1 MTEITKTTTRLQD
14 DIRDYNWKFFLLD
27 NITGSRFQTVW
38 IAILT
43 LATAFFAAAQF
54 NQMPTVTIA
63 ILIAWAIGTI
73 MVVVGTLFHRHTK
86 ISRWLKNNLISSVS
100 NTMLTLML
108 MLILGMAA
116 RGIGLW
122 AFANANFNP
131 AETAP
136 EFRLLRSQSGATGA
150 TWGVIWGARKLLMTG
165 RMSPDDSP
173 RVWMAL
179 VFILVMWA
187 LTYITGR
194 PALREKLQRVR
205 QGIMGLWLLSPVIL
219 YIFLAGIP
227 NTPYNIST
235 ALIGFLVAVAI
246 YALFWLQK
254 ITHFSWLNLIGAAAA
269 WPVAYTIWWA
279 IGSSG
284 ILPPINVD
292 TWGGL
297 MLSLIVASSVVVLS
311 MPIGMI
317 LALGRRSEVYGVPGW
332 ITWPVAIGVAI
343 WGFITTTPQLLADS
357 RSPIEY
363 LFAFW
368 PIAVLGLAYG
378 FQRAFKGNVV
388 AGASTAF
395 IELIRSVPL
404 ITLLFMGII
413 MAPFFLAG
421 GTSVAKPWPV
431 IVGYTLFSAAYTAEV
446 IRGGLQ
452 AIPVGQYEA
461 SDSLGLNGF
470 QKMRFIILPQAL
482 RIVIPAIV
490 GQFIG
495 AFKSSS
501 LVSVVGLFDLLGI
514 TRAIINNPQWLGL
527 RLELYVFLFVV
538 YFTGSFVMSSY
549 SRRLEVQL
557 GIGER

>member
-1 MTEITKTTTRLQD
+1 MMTEITKTTTRLQD
-14 DIRDYNWKFFLLD
+14 NIRDYNWQYFLKD
-27 NITGSRFQTVW
+27 NITGSWYQTAW
-38 IAILT
+38 IAILA
-43 LATAFFAAAQF
+43 LVAALFAVTQF
-54 NQMPTVTIA
+54 NEAPTATIA
-63 ILIAWAIGTI
+63 ILAAWGVGTI
-73 MVVVGTLFHRHTK
+73 MVVVGTLFQHHTK
-86 ISRWLKNNLISSVS
+86 VSRWLKNNLISSVS
-100 NTMLTLML
+100 NALLSLLMMLV
-108 MLILGMAA
+108 LGMAA
-116 RGIGLW
+116 RGIALW
-122 AFANANFNP
+122 AFINANFNP

-136 EFRLLRSQSGATGA
+136 EFQSQSYA

-165 RMSPDDSP
+165 RMTPEDSP
-173 RVWMAL
+173 RVWLAL
-179 VFILVMWA
+179 WFILGMWA

-194 PALREKLQRVR
+194 PALRDKLQRVR
-205 QGIMGLWLLSPVIL
+205 QGIMGLWILSPVIL
-219 YIFLAGIP
+219 YVFLAGIANSP
-227 NTPYNIST
+227 VYNIGA
-235 ALIGFLVAVAI
+235 ALTGVVIAVAI
-246 YALFWLQK
+246 YALFWTQK
-254 ITHFSWLNLIGAAAA
+254 IIRFSWMNLISAAAA
-269 WPVAYTIWWA
+269 WPAAYTIWWA
-279 IGSSG
+279 IGRSG

-297 MLSLIVASSVVVLS
+297 MLSLIVASSVVILS
-311 MPIGMI
+311 MPIGMM
-317 LALGRRSEVYGVPGW
+317 LALGRRSEVYGVPAW
-332 ITWPVAIGVAI
+332 ITWPVAIGVSI
-343 WGFITTTPQLLADS
+343 WGFTTTPQLLADS
-357 RSPIEY
+357 RSPIEQ

-368 PIAVLGLAYG
+368 PIAVLVLAYG

-413 MAPFFLAG
+413 MAPFFFSA
-421 GTSVAKPWPV
+421 GTSIAKPWPV

-470 QKMRFIILPQAL
+470 QKMRFIILPQAI

-501 LVSVVGLFDLLGI
+501 LVSVVGLMDLLGI
-514 TRAIINNPQWLGL
+514 IRAIVANPQWLGL
-527 RLELYVFLFVV
+527 RKELYVFLFVV

-557 GIGER
+557 GVGER

>member
-1 MTEITKTTTRLQD
+1 MTEITNTTTRLQD
-14 DIRDYNWKFFLLD
+14 NIRDYNWQFFLLD
-27 NITGSRFQTVW
+27 NITGSWYQTVW

-43 LATAFFAAAQF
+43 LVTAAFAVTQF
-54 NQMPTVTIA
+54 YKMPTATVVIFA
-63 ILIAWAIGTI
+63 AWAIGTI

-86 ISRWLKNNLISSVS
+86 VSRWLKNNLISSVS
-100 NTMLTLML
+100 NTVLSLLLML
-108 MLILGMAA
+108 VLGMAA
-116 RGIGLW
+116 RGIALW
-122 AFANANFNP
+122 GFINANFNP

-136 EFRLLRSQSGATGA
+136 EFQSQAYA

-165 RMSPDDSP
+165 RMAPEDSP

-179 VFILVMWA
+179 WFILGMWA

-194 PALREKLQRVR
+194 PALRDKLQRVR
-205 QGIMGLWLLSPVIL
+205 QGIMGLWILSPVIL
-219 YIFLAGIP
+219 YVFLAGIP
-227 NTPYNIST
+227 NAPYNIVS
-235 ALIGFLVAVAI
+235 ALSGLVFTTAI
-246 YALFWLQK
+246 YALFWSQK
-254 ITHFSWLNLIGAAAA
+254 ITRFSWLNLISAAAA
-269 WPVAYTIWWA
+269 WPLAYTIWWA
-279 IGSSG
+279 IGRSG

-317 LALGRRSEVYGVPGW
+317 LALGRRSEVYGVPAW

-343 WGFITTTPQLLADS
+343 WGFTTTPQLLADS
-357 RSPIEY
+357 RSPIEQ

-368 PIAVLGLAYG
+368 PIAVLVLAYG

-413 MAPFFLAG
+413 MAPFFFAT
-421 GTSVAKPWPV
+421 GTSIAKPWPV

-501 LVSVVGLFDLLGI
+501 LVSVVGLMDLLGI
-514 TRAIINNPQWLGL
+514 IRAIVANPQWLGL
-527 RLELYVFLFVV
+527 RKELYVFLFVV

>member
-1 MTEITKTTTRLQD
+1 MTEITKTTTRYQD
-14 DIRDYNWKFFLLD
+14 QIRDYNWRFFLLD
-27 NITGSRFQTVW
+27 NLTGSRFQTAW

-43 LATAFFAAAQF
+43 LATALFAVAQF
-54 NQMPTVTIA
+54 NKMPTITIV
-63 ILIAWAIGTI
+63 ILAAWGVATI
-73 MVVVGTLFHRHTK
+73 MVVVGTLFQRHTK
-86 ISRWLKNNLISSVS
+86 LSRWLKNNMFGSVS
-100 NTMLTLML
+100 NTVLSLLLML
-108 MLILGMAA
+108 VMGMAV

-122 AFANANFNP
+122 AVINANFNP

-136 EFRLLRSQSGATGA
+136 EFQTRAGA
-150 TWGVIWGARKLLMTG
+150 TWGVIWGARKLLLTG
-165 RMSPDDSP
+165 RMTPEDSP
-173 RVWMAL
+173 RVAL
-179 VFILVMWA
+179 ALYFIVGMWV

-194 PALREKLQRVR
+194 PALRDKLQRVR

-219 YIFLAGIP
+219 YVFLAGIK
-227 NTPYNIST
+227 NTPYNMGT
-235 ALIGFLVAVAI
+235 ALSGLAFAVAI
-246 YALFWLQK
+246 YALFWWQK
-254 ITHFSWLNLIGAAAA
+254 ITRFSWLNLVGAAAA
-269 WPVAYTIWWA
+269 WPLAYTIWWA

-284 ILPPINVD
+284 IMPPINVD

-317 LALGRRSEVYGVPGW
+317 LALGRRSEVYGVPAW
-332 ITWPVAIGVAI
+332 ITWPVVIGITI
-343 WGFITTTPQLLADS
+343 WGFTTTPQLLADS
-357 RSPIEY
+357 RSSIEK

-368 PIAVLGLAYG
+368 PIAVLVLAYG

-413 MAPFFLAG
+413 MAPFFFST
-421 GTSVAKPWPV
+421 GTSIAKPWPV
-431 IVGYTLFSAAYTAEV
+431 IVGYTFFSAAYTAEV

-470 QKMRFIILPQAL
+470 QKMRFIILPQAI

-514 TRAIINNPQWLGL
+514 LRAIVANPQWLGL
-527 RLELYVFLFVV
+527 RKELYVFLFVV

>member
-1 MTEITKTTTRLQD
+1 MTEITKTTTRYQD
-14 DIRDYNWKFFLLD
+14 QIRDYNWQFFLLD
-27 NITGSRFQTVW
+27 NLTGSRSQTIW

-43 LATAFFAAAQF
+43 LATALFAAAQF
-54 NQMPTVTIA
+54 QKMPTATIA
-63 ILIAWAIGTI
+63 ILAAWGVGTI
-73 MVVVGTLFHRHTK
+73 MVVVGTLFQRHTK
-86 ISRWLKNNLISSVS
+86 LSRWLKNNMLGSVS
-100 NTMLTLML
+100 NTVLSLLLML
-108 MLILGMAA
+108 FMGMAV
-116 RGIGLW
+116 RSIGLW
-122 AFANANFNP
+122 AVINANFNP

-136 EFRLLRSQSGATGA
+136 EFQTRAGA
-150 TWGVIWGARKLLMTG
+150 TWGVIWGARKLLLTG
-165 RMSPDDSP
+165 RMTPEDSP
-173 RVWMAL
+173 RVAL
-179 VFILVMWA
+179 ALYFIAGMWL

-194 PALREKLQRVR
+194 PALRDKLQRVR
-205 QGIMGLWLLSPVIL
+205 QGIMGLWLLSPVVL
-219 YIFLAGIP
+219 YVILAGIK
-227 NTPYNIST
+227 NTDYNIST
-235 ALIGFLVAVAI
+235 ALSGLAFAVAI
-246 YALFWLQK
+246 YALFWWQK
-254 ITHFSWLNLIGAAAA
+254 ITHFSWLNLVGAAAA
-269 WPVAYTIWWA
+269 WPLAYTIWWA

-284 ILPPINVD
+284 IMPPINVD

-317 LALGRRSEVYGVPGW
+317 LALGRRSEVYGVPAW
-332 ITWPVAIGVAI
+332 ITWPVAIGITI
-343 WGFITTTPQLLADS
+343 WGFTTTPQLLADS
-357 RSPIEY
+357 RSSIEK

-368 PIAVLGLAYG
+368 PIAVLVLAYG

-413 MAPFFLAG
+413 MAPFFFSS
-421 GTSVAKPWPV
+421 GTSIAKPWPV
-431 IVGYTLFSAAYTAEV
+431 IVGYTFFSAAYTAEV

-452 AIPVGQYEA
+452 AIPIGQYEA

-470 QKMRFIILPQAL
+470 QKMRFIILPQAI

-514 TRAIINNPQWLGL
+514 LRAIVANPQWLGL
-527 RLELYVFLFVV
+527 RKELYVFLFVV

>member
-1 MTEITKTTTRLQD
+1 MTEITNTTTRLQD
-14 DIRDYNWKFFLLD
+14 NIRDYNWKFFLLD

-38 IAILT
+38 IMILT
-43 LATAFFAAAQF
+43 LATAAFAVTQF
-54 NQMPTVTIA
+54 QKMPTATIA

-86 ISRWLKNNLISSVS
+86 VSRWLKNNLISSVS
-100 NTMLTLML
+100 NTVLSLLLML
-108 MLILGMAA
+108 VLGMAA
-116 RGIGLW
+116 RGIALW
-122 AFANANFNP
+122 GFINANFNP

-136 EFRLLRSQSGATGA
+136 EFQSQAYA

-165 RMSPDDSP
+165 RMAPEDSP

-179 VFILVMWA
+179 WFILGMWA

-194 PALREKLQRVR
+194 PALRDKLQRVR
-205 QGIMGLWLLSPVIL
+205 QGIMGLWILSPVIL
-219 YIFLAGIP
+219 YVFLAGIP
-227 NTPYNIST
+227 NAPYNIVS
-235 ALIGFLVAVAI
+235 ALSGLVFTTAI
-246 YALFWLQK
+246 YALFWSQK
-254 ITHFSWLNLIGAAAA
+254 ITRFSWLNLISAAAA
-269 WPVAYTIWWA
+269 WPLAYTIWWA
-279 IGSSG
+279 IGRSG

-317 LALGRRSEVYGVPGW
+317 LALGRRSEVYGVPAW

-343 WGFITTTPQLLADS
+343 WGFTTTPQLLADS
-357 RSPIEY
+357 RSPIEQ

-368 PIAVLGLAYG
+368 PIAVLVLAYG

-413 MAPFFLAG
+413 MAPFFFAT
-421 GTSVAKPWPV
+421 GTSIAKPWPV

-501 LVSVVGLFDLLGI
+501 LVSVVGLMDLLGI
-514 TRAIINNPQWLGL
+514 IRAIVANPQWLGL
-527 RLELYVFLFVV
+527 RKELYVFLFVV